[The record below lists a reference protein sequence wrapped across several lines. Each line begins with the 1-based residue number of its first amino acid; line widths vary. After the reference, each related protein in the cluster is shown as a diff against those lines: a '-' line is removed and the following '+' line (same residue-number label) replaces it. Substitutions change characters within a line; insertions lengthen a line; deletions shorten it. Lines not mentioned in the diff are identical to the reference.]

1 MTSILPDYATPPLR
15 LLTEE
20 EARFRS
26 LEAVA
31 NGAPVEQ
38 KDQCLGRWWMGRETP
53 WKINGWNL
61 KMEVWKIIFL
71 SKWVICRFHV
81 NLPGWRCWESIP
93 CLRLLGRDPF
103 LGRLFREGLSHGEL
117 HLRMLG
123 WIGNRPPRLEEKDFE
138 EFCEQ
143 RTQAVPWTSSLSVV
157 SWVAVLTSPQIGGRL
172 EVGTSHLYNVTLEVG
187 FCL

>member
-1 MTSILPDYATPPLR
+1 MAPYIWHQFSTGYATPPLR

-38 KDQCLGRWWMGRETP
+38 KDQCLGGWWMGRETP

-93 CLRLLGRDPF
+93 CLGSLGRDPF

-123 WIGNRPPRLEEKDFE
+123 WIGHPAPSAPSAGGEGLWRVL
-138 EFCEQ
+138 
-143 RTQAVPWTSSLSVV
+143 WTAYASST
-157 SWVAVLTSPQIGGRL
+157 WD
-172 EVGTSHLYNVTLEVG
+172 
-187 FCL
+187 